1 MNKTSVTLAYALNNG
16 YDSKE
21 ECLFH
26 LNNQYL
32 KSIQDKPYKTT
43 FYDEDGTPFKA
54 YPDFWHAESQT
65 AIEYKAHQLNTC
77 KTKADSQ
84 QKLDNQQ
91 EFRGKVTFFDKLKW
105 GWNHS
110 LYKQAKVQNSLE
122 SLGHKMLVVFA
133 DETKLSTQNK
143 NKMAKANLTWC
154 WESELPEHLNLTS
167 ETAIFSSFLFPFSQT
182 SHLVVL

>member
-1 MNKTSVTLAYALNNG
+1 MNKTSITLAYALNNG

-26 LNNQYL
+26 LSNPYL

-54 YPDFWHAESQT
+54 HPDFWHPESKT
-65 AIEYKAHQLNTC
+65 VIEFKAHQLNTC
-77 KTKADSQ
+77 KTKAESQ

-91 EFRGKVTFFDKLKW
+91 EFRGKLTFFDKLKW

-110 LYKQAKVQNSLE
+110 IYKQSKVQSSLN
-122 SLGHKMLVVFA
+122 SLGHSMLVVFS
-133 DETKLSTQNK
+133 DRTKLSTRNK
-143 NKMAKANLTWC
+143 NLMNKISLKWC
-154 WESELPEHLNLTS
+154 FESELS
-167 ETAIFSSFLFPFSQT
+167 D
-182 SHLVVL
+182 LVCQ

>member
-1 MNKTSVTLAYALNNG
+1 MNKTSITLAYALNNG

-54 YPDFWHAESQT
+54 YPDFWHPESRT
-65 AIEYKAHQLNTC
+65 VIEFKAHQLNTC
-77 KTKADSQ
+77 KTKAESQ
-84 QKLDNQQ
+84 QKLDKQ
-91 EFRGKVTFFDKLKW
+91 EEFKGYLKFYDKLKW

-110 LYKQAKVQNSLE
+110 LYKQAKVQSSLQ
-122 SLGHKMLVVFA
+122 SLGHNMLVVFA
-133 DETKLSTQNK
+133 DETKISTQNK
-143 NKMAKANLTWC
+143 NLMNKIGLKWC
-154 WESELPEHLNLTS
+154 FESELS
-167 ETAIFSSFLFPFSQT
+167 DSICQ
-182 SHLVVL
+182 